1 MKTSELM
8 DQIESRIKELATKTE
23 DAKASEEVTQYLRF
37 LSRFHRYSLHN
48 TMAIWI
54 HCPNATHVAGYNAWM
69 KLGRYVRK
77 GERGIPIFAPCT
89 QAVPKGEEEDDEKK
103 TRKVIGYKIV
113 YVFDVSQTEGKPLP
127 EAPIVAQGYG
137 SALLPVLE
145 GIATDLG
152 IGLEY
157 RAMSG
162 SHHGTS
168 YGGSIEVDSELDDAG
183 KTSVIVHEL
192 AHELLHKGPD
202 RMLLSSRQRETEA
215 ESTAYVVCS
224 HFGLDSAAPNYLALW
239 AAKPEQILEAFQR
252 IKDVA
257 ASLIDMIEAKFNAEE
272 VCA

>member
-1 MKTSELM
+1 MKTNELM
-8 DQIESRIKELATKTE
+8 EQIESRIKELATRTE
-23 DAKASEEVTQYLRF
+23 EARASEEVTQYLRF

-54 HCPNATHVAGYNAWM
+54 HCPHATHVAGYKAWQ
-69 KLGRYVRK
+69 KLGRQVLR
-77 GERGIPIFAPCT
+77 GQTGIPIFAPCT
-89 QAVPKGEEEDDEKK
+89 QAVTKGEEEDDEKK
-103 TRKVIGYKIV
+103 TRKVICYKIV

-127 EAPIVAQGYG
+127 EAPIVAQGDG

-145 GIATDLG
+145 GIAFDLG

-168 YGGSIEVDSELDDAG
+168 YGGSIEVDSGIDDAG
-183 KTSVIVHEL
+183 KASVIVHEL

-202 RMLLSSRQRETEA
+202 RMLLSSQQKETEA

-224 HFGLDSAAPNYLALW
+224 HFGLESAAPNYLALW

-252 IKDVA
+252 IRDVA

>member
-1 MKTSELM
+1 MKTNELM
-8 DQIESRIKELATKTE
+8 EQIESRIKELATRTE
-23 DAKASEEVTQYLRF
+23 EARASEEVTQYLRF

-54 HCPNATHVAGYNAWM
+54 HCPHATHVAGYKAWQ
-69 KLGRYVRK
+69 KLGRQVLR
-77 GERGIPIFAPCT
+77 GESGIPIFAPCT

-127 EAPIVAQGYG
+127 EAPIVAQGDG

-145 GIATDLG
+145 GIAFDLG

-168 YGGSIEVDSELDDAG
+168 YGGSIEVDSGLDDAG
-183 KTSVIVHEL
+183 KASVIVHEL
-192 AHELLHKGPD
+192 AHELLHKGAD

-224 HFGLDSAAPNYLALW
+224 HFGLESAAPNYLALW
-239 AAKPEQILEAFQR
+239 AAKPEQIIEAFQR
-252 IKDVA
+252 IRDVA
-257 ASLIDMIEAKFNAEE
+257 ATLIDMIEPKFNAEE

>member
-1 MKTSELM
+1 MKTGELM
-8 DQIESRIKELATKTE
+8 EQIESRIKELATRTE
-23 DAKASEEVTQYLRF
+23 EAKASEEVMQYLGF

-54 HCPNATHVAGYNAWM
+54 HCPNATHVAGYKAWQN
-69 KLGRYVRK
+69 LGRQVRK

-127 EAPIVAQGYG
+127 EAPIVAQGDG
-137 SALLPVLE
+137 SALLPILE
-145 GIATDLG
+145 SIASDLG

-157 RAMSG
+157 TSMFG

-168 YGGSIEVDSELDDAG
+168 YGGSIEVDSGLDDAG
-183 KTSVIVHEL
+183 KASVIIHEL

-202 RMLLSSRQRETEA
+202 RMLLSSRQKETEA
-215 ESTAYVVCS
+215 ESIAYVVCS
-224 HFGLDSAAPNYLALW
+224 HFGLESAAPNYLALW
-239 AAKPEQILEAFQR
+239 AAKPEQIIEAFQR
-252 IKDVA
+252 IRDVA
-257 ASLIDMIEAKFNAEE
+257 ASLIDMIEAKFSAEE

>member
-1 MKTSELM
+1 MKTGELM
-8 DQIESRIKELATKTE
+8 EQIETRIKELAARTE
-23 DAKASEEVTQYLRF
+23 KAKASEEVTQYLEF

-54 HCPNATHVAGYNAWM
+54 HRPNATHVAGYNAWM

-89 QAVPKGEEEDDEKK
+89 QAVPDPDDAGEKI
-103 TRKVIGYKIV
+103 RKVVGYKIV

-127 EAPIVAQGYG
+127 EAPIVAQGDG
-137 SALLPVLE
+137 SELLPVLE
-145 GIATDLG
+145 GTSADLG

-157 RAMSG
+157 VAMSG

-168 YGGSIEVDSELDDAG
+168 YGGRIEVDTVLDDAG
-183 KTSVIVHEL
+183 RASVIVHEL

-239 AAKPEQILEAFQR
+239 DAKPEQIIEAFQR
-252 IKDVA
+252 IRDVA
-257 ASLIDMIEAKFNAEE
+257 ASLIDMIEAKFSAEE
-272 VCA
+272 VVA

>member
-1 MKTSELM
+1 MKTGELM
-8 DQIESRIKELATKTE
+8 DQIESRIKELATRTE
-23 DAKASEEVTQYLRF
+23 EAKASEEVMQYLRF

-54 HCPNATHVAGYNAWM
+54 HCPLATHVAGYKAWQ
-69 KLGRYVRK
+69 KLGRQVLR
-77 GERGIPIFAPCT
+77 GQTGIPIFAPCT
-89 QAVPKGEEEDDEKK
+89 QAVSEIEGEGEKK
-103 TRKVIGYKIV
+103 VRKVIGYKIV

-127 EAPIVAQGYG
+127 KAPIVAQGDG

-145 GIATDLG
+145 GIAFDLG

-168 YGGSIEVDSELDDAG
+168 YGGSIDVDSGLDDAG
-183 KTSVIVHEL
+183 KASVIIHEL

-215 ESTAYVVCS
+215 ESIAYVVCT

>member
-1 MKTSELM
+1 MKTGELM
-8 DQIESRIKELATKTE
+8 DQIESRIKELATRTE
-23 DAKASEEVTQYLRF
+23 EARGSEEVTQYLRF

-54 HCPNATHVAGYNAWM
+54 HSPRATHVAGYNAWM
-69 KLGRYVRK
+69 KLGRHVRK

-127 EAPIVAQGYG
+127 EAPIVAQGDG

-145 GIATDLG
+145 GIAFDLG

-157 RAMSG
+157 RAMFG

-168 YGGSIEVDSELDDAG
+168 YGGSIEVDSGIDDAG
-183 KTSVIVHEL
+183 KASVIVHEL

-202 RMLLSSRQRETEA
+202 RMLLSSQQKETEA

-224 HFGLDSAAPNYLALW
+224 HFGLESAAPNYLALW
-239 AAKPEQILEAFQR
+239 AAKPEQIIEAFQR
-252 IKDVA
+252 IRDVA
-257 ASLIDMIEAKFNAEE
+257 ATLIDMIEPKFNAEE

>member
-1 MKTSELM
+1 MKTGELIE
-8 DQIESRIKELATKTE
+8 QIESRIKELATRTE
-23 DAKASEEVTQYLRF
+23 EAKVSEEVTQYLEF

-48 TMAIWI
+48 TMSIWI
-54 HCPNATHVAGYNAWM
+54 HCPQATHIAGYKAWQ

-77 GERGIPIFAPCT
+77 GEKGIPVFAPCT
-89 QAVPKGEEEDDEKK
+89 QAVPDPDDAGEKI
-103 TRKVIGYKIV
+103 RKVIGYKIV

-127 EAPIVAQGYG
+127 KAPIVAQGDG
-137 SALLPVLE
+137 SELLPMLE
-145 GIATDLG
+145 GIASDLG

-168 YGGSIEVDSELDDAG
+168 YGGRIEVDSELDDAG
-183 KTSVIVHEL
+183 RASVIVHEL

-252 IKDVA
+252 IRDVA
-257 ASLIDMIEAKFNAEE
+257 ASIIDMIEAKFKVEE

>member
-1 MKTSELM
+1 MKTGELIE
-8 DQIESRIKELATKTE
+8 QIESRIEELAARTE
-23 DAKASEEVTQYLRF
+23 EAKASEEVTQYLHF

-48 TMAIWI
+48 SMSIWI
-54 HCPNATHVAGYNAWM
+54 HCPNATHVAGYNAWQ

-89 QAVPKGEEEDDEKK
+89 QAVPDPEDKDEKI
-103 TRKVIGYKIV
+103 RKVIGYKIV

-127 EAPIVAQGYG
+127 EAPIVAQGDG
-137 SALLPVLE
+137 SELLPVLE
-145 GIATDLG
+145 GIAVDLG
-152 IGLEY
+152 VGLEY
-157 RAMSG
+157 TSMFG

-168 YGGSIEVDSELDDAG
+168 YGGRIEVDSELDDAG

-215 ESTAYVVCS
+215 ESIAYVVCS
-224 HFGLDSAAPNYLALW
+224 HFGLESAAPNYLALW

-252 IKDVA
+252 IRDVA
-257 ASLIDMIEAKFNAEE
+257 ASLIDMIEAKFRVEE

>member
-1 MKTSELM
+1 MKSSELIEV
-8 DQIESRIKELATKTE
+8 IESRIKELAIRTE
-23 DAKASEEVTQYLRF
+23 DAKASEEVTQYLGF

-48 TMAIWI
+48 TMSIWI
-54 HCPNATHVAGYNAWM
+54 HCPNATHVAGYKAWQN
-69 KLGRYVRK
+69 LGRQVRK
-77 GERGIPIFAPCT
+77 GEKGIPVFAPCT
-89 QAVPKGEEEDDEKK
+89 QAVPDGDDEDEKK
-103 TRKVIGYKIV
+103 TRRVIGYKIV

-127 EAPIVAQGYG
+127 KAPIVAQGDG
-137 SALLPVLE
+137 SELLPMLE
-145 GIATDLG
+145 GIASDLG

-168 YGGSIEVDSELDDAG
+168 YGGRIEVDSELDDAG
-183 KTSVIVHEL
+183 RASVIVHEL
-192 AHELLHKGPD
+192 AHELLHKGAD
-202 RMLLSSRQRETEA
+202 RILLGSRQRETEA

-239 AAKPEQILEAFQR
+239 ETEPEQIVQAFQR
-252 IKDVA
+252 IRDVA

>member
-1 MKTSELM
+1 MKSSELIE
-8 DQIESRIKELATKTE
+8 QIESRIKELAIRTE
-23 DAKASEEVTQYLRF
+23 KAKVSEEVTQYLEF

-48 TMAIWI
+48 TMSIWI
-54 HCPNATHVAGYNAWM
+54 HCPHATHVAGYNAWM

-89 QAVPKGEEEDDEKK
+89 QAVPDPDDAGEKI
-103 TRKVIGYKIV
+103 RKVVGYKIV

-127 EAPIVAQGYG
+127 EAPIVAQGDG
-137 SALLPVLE
+137 SELLPVLE
-145 GIATDLG
+145 GIAVDLG
-152 IGLEY
+152 VGLEY
-157 RAMSG
+157 TSMFG

-168 YGGSIEVDSELDDAG
+168 YGGRIEVDSKLDDAG
-183 KTSVIVHEL
+183 KASVIVHEL

-239 AAKPEQILEAFQR
+239 ETEPEQIVEAFQR
-252 IKDVA
+252 IRDVA
-257 ASLIDMIEAKFNAEE
+257 ASLIDKVEAKSRVEE

>member
-8 DQIESRIKELATKTE
+8 DQIESRIKELATRTE
-23 DAKASEEVTQYLRF
+23 EAKASEEVTQYLRF

-54 HCPNATHVAGYNAWM
+54 HCPHATHVAGYRAWQ
-69 KLGRYVRK
+69 KLGRQVCK
-77 GERGIPIFAPCT
+77 GQSGVPIFAPCT
-89 QAVPKGEEEDDEKK
+89 QSMPDTDDEDEKK
-103 TRKVIGYKIV
+103 ARRVIGYKIV

-127 EAPIVAQGYG
+127 EAPIVAQGDG

-202 RMLLSSRQRETEA
+202 RMLLSSRQKETEA

-224 HFGLDSAAPNYLALW
+224 HFGLESAAPNYLALW

-252 IKDVA
+252 IRDVA

>member
-103 TRKVIGYKIV
+103 TRKAICYKIV

-127 EAPIVAQGYG
+127 EAPIVAQGDG
-137 SALLPVLE
+137 SELLPVLE
-145 GIATDLG
+145 GTSADLG

-157 RAMSG
+157 VAMSG

-168 YGGSIEVDSELDDAG
+168 YGGRIEVDSELDDAG
-183 KTSVIVHEL
+183 RASVIVHEL
-192 AHELLHKGPD
+192 AHELLHKGAD
-202 RMLLSSRQRETEA
+202 RILLGSRQRETEA

-239 AAKPEQILEAFQR
+239 ETEPEQIVQAFQR
-252 IKDVA
+252 IRDVA

-272 VCA
+272 VVA

>member
-127 EAPIVAQGYG
+127 QAPIVAQGDG

-145 GIATDLG
+145 GIAFDLG

-168 YGGSIEVDSELDDAG
+168 YGGSIDVDSGLDDAG
-183 KTSVIVHEL
+183 KSSVIIHEL
-192 AHELLHKGPD
+192 AHELLHKGAD
-202 RMLLSSRQRETEA
+202 RMLLSTRQKETEA

-224 HFGLDSAAPNYLALW
+224 HFGFDSAAPNYLALW

-252 IKDVA
+252 IRDVA